1 MLIKWYLCKLV
12 FGYCDI
18 KKACFRIG
26 REAGFYY
33 VNDIMSMELCKS
45 AFSLSQPVSTIQEPS
60 TLSTRTQVLPE
71 GMDTG
76 TSRSQAPRSFTS
88 SSRPLLV

>member
-1 MLIKWYLCKLV
+1 
-12 FGYCDI
+12 
-18 KKACFRIG
+18 
-26 REAGFYY
+26 
-33 VNDIMSMELCKS
+33 MELCKS
-45 AFSLSQPVSTIQEPS
+45 VFALGQPVSTIQEPS
-60 TLSTRTQVLPE
+60 TLSTSTQVLPE

>member
-1 MLIKWYLCKLV
+1 MVFMLTYMLV
-12 FGYCDI
+12 YCGI
-18 KKACFRIG
+18 RKACLRIG
-26 REAGFYY
+26 REAGFCCY
-33 VNDIMSMELCKS
+33 VNDIMLMELCKS
-45 AFSLSQPVSTIQEPS
+45 AFALGQPVSTIQEPS
-60 TLSTRTQVLPE
+60 TLSTSTQVLPE